1 VESGYE
7 RLQVGLVEE
16 LDLVDQENDPGP
28 MVLGSLAKWRRNETG
43 VQGPVRSS
51 QTLEAQSP

>member
-1 VESGYE
+1 
-7 RLQVGLVEE
+7 VGLVEE